1 MQPTTKSDSAIQ
13 KKNKKLCERKPRGNA
28 KKNQTKILVD

>member
-13 KKNKKLCERKPRGNA
+13 KKNQKLFERKPRGNA
-28 KKNQTKILVD
+28 KKNQTKVLVD